1 MIKKTEN
8 CLYCGEKMESKTA
21 KKKFCCPLHRVY
33 WNREKEKGTL
43 GLEIKIK
50 NGEADFVKYDMES
63 VLPAISESKDKEM
76 DLKPPKHPLWKE
88 GDPKEGSMAF
98 YLKYDCYTYSE
109 LENKEK

>member
-50 NGEADFVKYDMES
+50 NGKAELVKYDRES
-63 VLPAISESKDKEM
+63 VLPASNESSNPKNDVNT
-76 DLKPPKHPLWKE
+76 DKHPLWKE

-109 LENKEK
+109 LENKNK